1 MIDSFFLWFE
11 TVVDGVAAIF
21 HWLGDLAQRL
31 DSGTL
36 LDLHPLQ
43 MLFVV
48 FLLWLV
54 YRITRM
60 FLEIFVESWNAH
72 GPGTWD
78 KFTARVITLVLY
90 GGILTLVIAVA
101 LFFLLALSVEDPVG
115 HLSFILPT

>member
-1 MIDSFFLWFE
+1 MIDSVFLWFE

-21 HWLGDLAQRL
+21 HWLGDLVQRL

-54 YRITRM
+54 Y
-60 FLEIFVESWNAH
+60 
-72 GPGTWD
+72 
-78 KFTARVITLVLY
+78 
-90 GGILTLVIAVA
+90 
-101 LFFLLALSVEDPVG
+101 LSLI
-115 HLSFILPT
+115 HI